1 LSDSENC
8 ASSQSGDW
16 ESGSQSI
23 LFFLVPK
30 LRLGMPTIK
39 LCLMFNRYQS
49 CFILLTRQAELGNR
63 HSQTGVWEREI
74 ESQYLPLLTLF
85 GIFLGIG
92 GIYVL
97 IKMVAL

>member
-1 LSDSENC
+1 MKNIFKLGLTIAIGIFGFFVGVAIPAFTGYTDKVIVMSFGFIFAICFSLIAITLSN
-8 ASSQSGDW
+8 
-16 ESGSQSI
+16 
-23 LFFLVPK
+23 LVTK
-30 LRLGMPTIK
+30 L
-39 LCLMFNRYQS
+39 
-49 CFILLTRQAELGNR
+49 
-63 HSQTGVWEREI
+63 I